1 MSRWSR
7 SCPPLSWGWEG
18 RPRSKSIPRAIHQAD
33 NRLNPC
39 KACTLAKGAPLSDRF
54 RQPVSLK
61 NPLKGLTHRL
71 AARIVQG
78 SQFQHIATEL
88 IADRQGFTPPSLSH
102 SPPPL
107 EVHGPHLVGGLPSAS
122 TAEPPSFQRPFSH
135 SARLS

>member
-1 MSRWSR
+1 MESFVPPVILGMGGPTSFQIDSKGHPPGRQPAQPMQGLHAGKG
-7 SCPPLSWGWEG
+7 CPVI
-18 RPRSKSIPRAIHQAD
+18 R
-33 NRLNPC
+33 
-39 KACTLAKGAPLSDRF
+39 SDRF

-78 SQFQHIATEL
+78 SQFEHLATEL
-88 IADRQGFTPPSLSH
+88 IADRLGFAPPSLSH
-102 SPPPL
+102 SPPSL